1 MRISQEFTIRSSV
14 IAQMRSLYDIGYVN
28 ALGEVKPCAALFS
41 DRCMT
46 VVVCE
51 I

>member
-14 IAQMRSLYDIGYVN
+14 IEYLRSLYDIGHVN
-28 ALGEVKPCAALFS
+28 ALGEVKPCAAIFS
-41 DRCMT
+41 DKCMT